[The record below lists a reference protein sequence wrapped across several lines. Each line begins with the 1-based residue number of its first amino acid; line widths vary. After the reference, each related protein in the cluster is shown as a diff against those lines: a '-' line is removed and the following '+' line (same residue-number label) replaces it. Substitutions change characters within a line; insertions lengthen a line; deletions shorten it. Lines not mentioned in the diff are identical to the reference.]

1 MRKSIIKLPR
11 KNFPLFF
18 KLQAVDLLKT
28 RTSSKQSY
36 KLLRKKISL
45 TRTSYVSL
53 SLNSLLIRQC
63 FADYPQMMEENHDG
77 PVVTTIVE
85 PNDEMDLM
93 PLEKWKLTLILSY
106 QIHPPL

>member
-1 MRKSIIKLPR
+1 
-11 KNFPLFF
+11 
-18 KLQAVDLLKT
+18 
-28 RTSSKQSY
+28 
-36 KLLRKKISL
+36 
-45 TRTSYVSL
+45 
-53 SLNSLLIRQC
+53 
-63 FADYPQMMEENHDG
+63 MMEENHAG